1 MMGALP
7 RPSTGVM
14 YGCDHFYP
22 IRVYLEETD
31 AGQMVYHASYLR
43 FAERARTE
51 MIRSNGLDLRLFMV
65 ANNLVITVHSSDIK
79 YIKQGKLDDEL
90 IVRTQVKGVSGA
102 SVDIVQH
109 IYRIKNNKL
118 GDAIAELAVRL
129 AIVDVNT
136 GRPQRMP
143 TCLNDMLERLRD
155 KKG

>member
-1 MMGALP
+1 MGVLP

-14 YGCDHFYP
+14 HGCDHFYP

-51 MIRSNGLDLRLFMV
+51 MIRANGLDLRLFMV

-79 YIKQGKLDDEL
+79 YVKQGKLDDEL

-109 IYRIKNNKL
+109 IYRIKNNNL
-118 GDAIAELAVRL
+118 GDIIAELVVRL

-143 TCLNDMLERLRD
+143 TCLNDMLERLCD